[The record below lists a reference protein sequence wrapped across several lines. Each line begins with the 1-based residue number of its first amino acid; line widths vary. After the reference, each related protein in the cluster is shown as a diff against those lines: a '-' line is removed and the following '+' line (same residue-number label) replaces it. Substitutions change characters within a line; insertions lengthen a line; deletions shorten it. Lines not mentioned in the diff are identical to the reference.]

1 MQIYTSLE
9 ELNIS
14 DKTSV
19 ALGNFD
25 GLHVGHRQI
34 MEDALRAADEKG
46 LKSLCF
52 TFSNHPFNFILRRS
66 DDDPD
71 AVKLICTEEEKISLV
86 EDMGFDILVNI
97 PFDETIMKMRAHA
110 FFTDIVAGKLNAG
123 CISVGFNY
131 TYGAR
136 AEGKPE
142 DLIEECLTAGID
154 ANIHEAVRI
163 KGEIVS
169 STLIRKMISE
179 GNMEMT
185 AEYLGR
191 PYTFSGTVSHGRHL
205 GSSKGFPTI
214 NFPAPARQ
222 MLPPNGVYFS
232 RTTVGGREYFS
243 VSNIGMKPT
252 VGSEIK
258 TIETNI
264 FDFDSD
270 IYGADVEVIFDHF
283 SRAEVNFP
291 NKEALFGQ
299 IARDCQNAREYYGL
313 D

>member
-1 MQIYTSLE
+1 MQIFTSLE
-9 ELNIS
+9 EINIS
-14 DKTSV
+14 EKTSV

-34 MEDALRAADEKG
+34 MENALRSAKEKD
-46 LKSLCF
+46 LRSLCF
-52 TFSNHPFNFILRRS
+52 TFSNHPFNFILRRA

-86 EDMGFDILVNI
+86 KEMGFDYLVNI
-97 PFDETIMKMRAHA
+97 PFDETIMTMRAHD
-110 FFTDIVAGKLNAG
+110 FFRSIIIEKLNAG

-142 DLIEECLTAGID
+142 MLIDECLDAGID
-154 ANIHEAVRI
+154 ANVHEPVRVR
-163 KGEIVS
+163 GEIVS

-179 GNMEMT
+179 GNMELT

-191 PYTFSGTVSHGRHL
+191 PYAFTGTVSHGRHL
-205 GSSKGFPTI
+205 GSSKGFPTV
-214 NFPAPARQ
+214 NFPAPDRQ

-264 FDFDSD
+264 FDFDSN
-270 IYGADVEVIFDHF
+270 IYGANVEVIFDHF
-283 SRAEVNFP
+283 SRPEVIFP
-291 NKEALFGQ
+291 NKEALFEQ
-299 IARDCQNAREYYGL
+299 IAVDCANAKEYYGL
-313 D
+313 K